1 VELLGHE
8 VVERSVE
15 TPLEIIPI
23 DLCRGAHVTVPR
35 R

>member
-1 VELLGHE
+1 VELLGRE

-15 TPLEIIPI
+15 TPLEIVPI
-23 DLCRGAHVTVPR
+23 DLCRGAHVAIPR